1 MRKTTIF
8 KALSL
13 LLVAMLAM
21 SGMIFAESTTP
32 TAELEFFISESD
44 NLVTVDMAVKNTTFM
59 GFQFAMRYN
68 EEVITPVDGEG
79 NEAETYGAFAKR
91 AEEAAF
97 FNEIGTLLDKE
108 HGVFGSTLFIMPG
121 ATEEGI
127 NDSAEYVADEKGIKT
142 YTFTFKRLA
151 DGDMG
156 LEIAVKEEGK
166 ANQKNLPGGLLMMN
180 YSQKEALVTDVTF
193 VYDKGES
200 KTVTITPVE
209 EVADNSITVLTSSKR
224 KEDVICMKIG
234 ENMTITYGKKQVIDE
249 DIRVVPY
256 IVNDRTLVP
265 LRYISETLGAEVLWE
280 DGWDGCVIKKDDTE
294 IKITF
299 GSAELTVNGEKVV
312 YEAPI
317 ETVYDRTMV
326 PVRFVSE
333 VLKCDVYWNEL
344 NEAVV
349 ISPIDNPWIEERTVE
364 VQALNEMLI
373 SLLGIL

>member
-21 SGMIFAESTTP
+21 AGMVFAESTTP
-32 TAELEFFISESD
+32 TAELEFFISETD
-44 NLVTVDMAVKNTTFM
+44 GLVTVDMTVKNTTFM

-68 EEVITPVDGEG
+68 KEVISPVDGEG

-91 AEEAAF
+91 AEEAKF
-97 FNEIGTLLDKE
+97 FNELGPLLDKE

-121 ATEEGI
+121 TEAEGI
-127 NDSAEYVADEKGIKT
+127 NDSSEYVAGEDGIKT

-151 DGDMG
+151 DGEMG
-156 LEIAVKEEGK
+156 IEIAAKEESKPNQLGLDEGIIIMDYATGK
-166 ANQKNLPGGLLMMN
+166 L
-180 YSQKEALVTDVTF
+180 EAKVSYIKD
-193 VYDKGES
+193 GEEP
-200 KTVTITPVE
+200 KTVTITPIE
-209 EVADNSITVLTSSKR
+209 EVADNSIPVFTSSKR

-234 ENMTITYGKKQVIDE
+234 ENMTFTYGKKQVIDE
-249 DIRVVPY
+249 DSRVVPY

-280 DGWDGCVIKKDDTE
+280 DGWDGCIIKKDDTE

-299 GSAELTVNGEKVV
+299 GSAEFTVNGEKIV

-344 NEAVV
+344 NQAVV
-349 ISPIDNPWIEERTVE
+349 ISPMDNPWVEKRTVE